1 MFKKAL
7 QRIRYNI
14 PKYIKDDWFA
24 KVVHTEAKL
33 PPAFDKDGKFIDY
46 SIGDIVP
53 MTELPNGL
61 YAFYRITDIHRKSG
75 GDWLYDSDRYNYD
88 LVFESVGK

>member
-33 PPAFDKDGKFIDY
+33 PPAFDKDGKFIFTK
-46 SIGDIVP
+46 GG
-53 MTELPNGL
+53 N
-61 YAFYRITDIHRKSG
+61 RITMDG
-75 GDWLYDSDRYNYD
+75 
-88 LVFESVGK
+88 